1 MDGRYQTDMA
11 QTEKKHID
19 IFLQLQDPISQCE
32 YLLMLGMKKPALDSL
47 REDRYRIGGC
57 RTAIWI
63 RADNQGGTVH
73 FTGDSDSLLVRGV
86 LSILEE
92 LYDGKTPEAIK
103 AHPMRFLDYISD
115 DVIYSEIKENG
126 LLKCYQILARA

>member
-47 REDRYRIGGC
+47 REERYRIGGC

-63 RADNQGGTVH
+63 RADNQGEPFILPVTVIPCLCGGGGGYEKWVW
-73 FTGDSDSLLVRGV
+73 GDM
-86 LSILEE
+86 
-92 LYDGKTPEAIK
+92 GKKP
-103 AHPMRFLDYISD
+103 
-115 DVIYSEIKENG
+115 V
-126 LLKCYQILARA
+126 

>member
-1 MDGRYQTDMA
+1 PPPPR
-11 QTEKKHID
+11 
-19 IFLQLQDPISQCE
+19 PP
-32 YLLMLGMKKPALDSL
+32 PA
-47 REDRYRIGGC
+47 RPPPPPPPPP
-57 RTAIWI
+57 A
-63 RADNQGGTVH
+63 APPPP
-73 FTGDSDSLLVRGV
+73 

-92 LYDGKTPEAIK
+92 LYEGKTPEAIK